1 MRKSKLS
8 LLLKTALLL
17 MAVFGLLSCSDT
29 SCRDA
34 LQRAEALMETDP
46 HAARAVLMEIED
58 GRLKIEDYPT
68 AEGNKTDRDTTN
80 QPPVDSQRKG
90 KKANPQF
97 SIFNFQSKRDAA
109 LYALLRTQ
117 ADYKC
122 RVRLTSDSLPLVA
135 TNLYVPLVF
144 RTSPRKPDGNG
155 KKRHS
160 SGCGAIVTKV

>member
-8 LLLKTALLL
+8 LLLKTVLLL

-58 GRLKIEDYPT
+58 GRLKAAIEREQNGAGSDSAEREQARANVKIEDYPT

-144 RTSPRKPDGNG
+144 
-155 KKRHS
+155 
-160 SGCGAIVTKV
+160 

>member
-17 MAVFGLLSCSDT
+17 MAVIGLLSCRDT

-46 HAARAVLMEIED
+46 HAARAVLDSIDPPPAPPVRE
-58 GRLKIEDYPT
+58 GRLSPLR
-68 AEGNKTDRDTTN
+68 G
-80 QPPVDSQRKG
+80 SGKG
-90 KKANPQF
+90 VL
-97 SIFNFQSKRDAA
+97 A

-144 RTSPRKPDGNG
+144 
-155 KKRHS
+155 
-160 SGCGAIVTKV
+160 